1 MEVQV
6 NQNGQAQDPTQAP
19 ANQPEAQAPANQEAV
34 ETKSVVLENAE
45 ELPLEIREGIEAKI
59 AELQAKTKLKRI
71 FPIVVQGDDYDE
83 KPWYIGYFKRPE
95 IGAYSMFMN
104 KVQQDSIQASMM
116 LAQNCFIEGD
126 KEMLSGDIF
135 IFGTMN
141 QLSTLVENRHA
152 VLVKV
157 SSAGK

>member
-1 MEVQV
+1 MV
-6 NQNGQAQDPTQAP
+6 
-19 ANQPEAQAPANQEAV
+19 
-34 ETKSVVLENAE
+34 
-45 ELPLEIREGIEAKI
+45 
-59 AELQAKTKLKRI
+59 
-71 FPIVVQGDDYDE
+71 
-83 KPWYIGYFKRPE
+83 
-95 IGAYSMFMN
+95 
-104 KVQQDSIQASMM
+104 

-141 QLSTLVENRHA
+141 QLTTLVENRHA

>member
-1 MEVQV
+1 METNMNPGQEGMQQPGTVQTP
-6 NQNGQAQDPTQAP
+6 AQPSVQ
-19 ANQPEAQAPANQEAV
+19 QPENAQTTPMI
-34 ETKSVVLENAE
+34 KLENAE
-45 ELPLEIREGIEAKI
+45 ELPLDIRQGIEAKI
-59 AELQAKTKLKRI
+59 LELQAKTKLKRI

-104 KVQQDSIQASMM
+104 KVQSDSIQASMM
-116 LAQNCFIEGD
+116 LAQNCFLEGD
-126 KEMLSGDIF
+126 REMLTGDLF
-135 IFGTMN
+135 TFGTMN
-141 QLSTLVENRHA
+141 QLTTLVENRHA